1 MRVYTV
7 LCTYT
12 PSAGSPWVLLFVHS
26 VKAAGAGQVWG
37 CWPPLLLTM
46 SAAIWPFYVIC
57 WSWSGVGLAVTTP
70 THHECCYLA
79 TLCELLK
86 LVRCGTGG
94 HHSYSTH
101 HECCYLSTL
110 CELLELVRCGAGG
123 HHAAGDGVEGD
134 RPPVVSDHHLVGPAA
149 RSGSEHTAGVN
160 NPQRSTSPLL
170 TVEPF
175 AALFC
180 LSVLYLPPPDP
191 AWHHST
197 AVQAARPY
205 MVMLPVPRWEAG
217 STLKEAVLVL
227 SHLALIM
234 LCSKLSG
241 TEFAWIL

>member
-1 MRVYTV
+1 
-7 LCTYT
+7 
-12 PSAGSPWVLLFVHS
+12 
-26 VKAAGAGQVWG
+26 
-37 CWPPLLLTM
+37 M

-123 HHAAGDGVEGD
+123 HHAAGDGIEGD

-175 AALFC
+175 AALFVSRYC
-180 LSVLYLPPPDP
+180 TCHHLTQPGITQPQYRQHVLTWLCCRDRGERRAQLSKKLY
-191 AWHHST
+191 
-197 AVQAARPY
+197 
-205 MVMLPVPRWEAG
+205 
-217 STLKEAVLVL
+217 
-227 SHLALIM
+227 
-234 LCSKLSG
+234 
-241 TEFAWIL
+241 